1 MAHRTRLDGVEV
13 VVQPPDQ
20 SEEERA
26 YVHETRRESDAQMA
40 AARERLVELL
50 QPQTHRLAD
59 KKRTEIAVEIVQQL
73 EQEGHFPQA
82 AYACD
87 HGVLTLE

>member
-1 MAHRTRLDGVEV
+1 
-13 VVQPPDQ
+13 
-20 SEEERA
+20 
-26 YVHETRRESDAQMA
+26 MA

-50 QPQTHRLAD
+50 QPQTHRLTD

>member
-1 MAHRTRLDGVEV
+1 MTRFF
-13 VVQPPDQ
+13 VQ
-20 SEEERA
+20 S
-26 YVHETRRESDAQMA
+26 
-40 AARERLVELL
+40 RL
-50 QPQTHRLAD
+50 TD
-59 KKRTEIAVEIVQQL
+59 KKRTEIAVEIVQQR